1 MFMLLAGFLFAGMFT
16 QFQIGTRIIATVE
29 PRASAPTGAGILRL
43 IRRHMYFDCTDS
55 SKRAPERSVQ

>member
-16 QFQIGTRIIATVE
+16 QFQIRNHPIATVE
-29 PRASAPTGAGILRL
+29 PTASATTGAWPIRL
-43 IRRHMYFDCTDS
+43 IRRHLYFNCTDS